1 METYQIE
8 KKIREMEDFDENFI
22 LENSCSEFFSLMDKH
37 MKSKGI
43 SKAELIKKMNIDR
56 NYGYQLLNGTRIPK
70 RDHIIQIGL
79 LLEAD
84 IDQLQELLKA
94 ADRKPLYV
102 RNIFDARVF
111 YALSNKMNYDEAVE
125 FIWGYSTDCR

>member
-1 METYQIE
+1 
-8 KKIREMEDFDENFI
+8 
-22 LENSCSEFFSLMDKH
+22 

-43 SKAELIKKMNIDR
+43 SKAELIKKMNVDR

-70 RDHIIQIGL
+70 RDHIIHIGL
-79 LLEAD
+79 LLEAN

-94 ADRKPLYV
+94 ADRKPLYA

-111 YALSNKMNYDEAVE
+111 YALINKMNYNEAVE
-125 FIWGYSTDCR
+125 FIWGHLANTDK